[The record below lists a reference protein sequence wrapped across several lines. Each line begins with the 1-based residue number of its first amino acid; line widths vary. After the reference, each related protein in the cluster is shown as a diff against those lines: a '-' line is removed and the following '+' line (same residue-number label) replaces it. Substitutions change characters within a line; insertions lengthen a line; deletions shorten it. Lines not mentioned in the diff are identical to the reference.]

1 MSGIDDLSLNKQLQ
15 LLKEE
20 LKFSSPNIYGKWGL
34 GNIWNLSINDLM
46 KDIKTLETPYTYKT
60 PSAIDLKYGD
70 QYAKGKTTSFY
81 GSNPKDTSTV
91 RIYRGWPLM
100 TLENRLAMEKA
111 FKERSLKNAWY
122 AINYDKNY
130 KHLGPLTG
138 KWWTNNPRTAYAIAG
153 SGNKPGVLS
162 WMDVKPKTLK
172 NWWLKRPM
180 EANAYLVPTN
190 VIQSQARH
198 IPIGVHAKD
207 FSPELAKKVTEAKDY
222 KRKSNVGKWF
232 SNFKNWLKPN
242 VQATAGAGMS
252 MGSQSMSS
260 PKIKGLGSAID
271 DPSNFYLNVN
281 TGGLI

>member
-1 MSGIDDLSLNKQLQ
+1 MGGIEDLSLNRQLQ

-20 LKFSSPNIYGKWGL
+20 LKFSSPNVYGKWGL

-70 QYAKGKTTSFY
+70 RYAKGKTTSFY
-81 GSNPKDTSTV
+81 GSNPKDSSSV

-100 TLENRLAMEKA
+100 TEENRLSQAKA
-111 FKERSLKNAWY
+111 LKKNALKNAWY
-122 AINYDKNY
+122 AIQHENLKYS
-130 KHLGPLTG
+130 GPKTAQ
-138 KWWTNNPRTAYAIAG
+138 WWTNNPKTAHAIAG

-172 NWWLKRPM
+172 KWYIKRPM
-180 EANAYLVPTN
+180 EASVYMPPTN
-190 VIQSQARH
+190 VIQSRARH

-207 FSPELAKKVTEAKDY
+207 FSPELSKKVTEAKDY

-232 SNFKNWLKPN
+232 SDFKNWAKPN
-242 VQATAGAGMS
+242 LKATAGAGMS
-252 MGSQSMSS
+252 MGSQSISS
-260 PKIKGLGSAID
+260 PKIKGLGSAVD